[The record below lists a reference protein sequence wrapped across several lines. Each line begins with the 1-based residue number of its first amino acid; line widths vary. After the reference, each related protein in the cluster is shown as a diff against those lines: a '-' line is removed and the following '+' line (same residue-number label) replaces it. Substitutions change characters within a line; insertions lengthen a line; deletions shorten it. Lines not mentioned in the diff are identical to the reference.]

1 MDDVTEARSKCQVL
15 QNSKTDSTVKANWN
29 LFRFYAILLHGWDYV
44 RRHKKGPSPSTW
56 EAHSIRKIHTRTYV
70 HTCVHMCMYINKYIH
85 VFVFFLFI
93 LYGHVSY
100 FKNIMPWHLRY
111 FVSFSFYNE
120 RRRVF
125 NLVLLPVS
133 FWWTKKR
140 KRCGGGENQ

>member
-1 MDDVTEARSKCQVL
+1 MDDVTEAWSKCQVL

-29 LFRFYAILLHGWDYV
+29 LFRFHAILLHGWDYV
-44 RRHKKGPSPSTW
+44 RRHKKGPSPITW

-70 HTCVHMCMYINKYIH
+70 HTCVHMCMYINIY

-111 FVSFSFYNE
+111 FAFTLILQWKKEGFQFSLATSKFLMN
-120 RRRVF
+120 
-125 NLVLLPVS
+125 
-133 FWWTKKR
+133 KK
-140 KRCGGGENQ
+140 KKEVWGGENL